1 MNQNIS
7 NASNGSANPAINSV
21 GGVETRSARVRRLYN
36 APGGAL
42 MGWLF
47 DEALARGHQQHELAR
62 ELGVTV
68 GYLHQLRNGMR
79 QVHNISHDFS
89 KACARYLLVPNI
101 VVKLVSGSIRISDF
115 ASPNVSEEELVE
127 QAFQRLRT
135 DPVVMAALPERL
147 ESLNFEARRAL
158 VLLYSEV
165 SCQDL
170 FSMREVPET
179 VRWLQRAVVIHDE
192 SEAEALNGHRDVS
205 H

>member
-127 QAFQRLRT
+127 RAFQRLRT